1 MSKEEAYLL
10 AVYGS
15 LKFSG
20 FNEAYLKGSEY
31 IGEIVTE
38 PTYELVDFGPYPAVL
53 EGGTTGI
60 HCEVYKVDKP
70 TLLSIARMEMVAGY
84 EVRVVDTKYGRV
96 CLCVYTHSKCVGYDR
111 VSSGKWIP
119 KPRKKRKRSWL
130 FEDDVAYAKEAF

>member
-1 MSKEEAYLL
+1 MEKYLI

-15 LKFSG
+15 LKKG
-20 FNEAYLKGSEY
+20 YFNEAYLKGSEY

-60 HCEVYKVDKP
+60 HCEVYKVDKA

-84 EVRVVDTKYGRV
+84 EVRVVDTKYGKV
-96 CLCVYTHSKCVGYDR
+96 CFCVCTYDKCIGYDR
-111 VSSGKWIP
+111 VASGKWIP
-119 KPRKKRKRSWL
+119 KPRKRTKSSWL
-130 FEDDVAYAKEAF
+130 FDDVAYAKEAL